1 MTDEEEKMIQILSKK
16 MDRRKKW
23 LILAVLS
30 LMIIGLGAQSL
41 EAAACERAFVNCMDE
56 PFMQGNMLWIIYCGN
71 GYAFCLK
78 YID

>member
-1 MTDEEEKMIQILSKK
+1 MILKRDRKMN
-16 MDRRKKW
+16 RTRKI
-23 LILAVLS
+23 LILAMLS
-30 LMIIGLGAQSL
+30 LVILGLGAQSL
-41 EAAACERAFVNCMDE
+41 QASAGACERAFVNCMGE